1 MYDICK
7 DSDMFDIIFSIFV
20 TESCEAWRIKN
31 RIGIMF
37 FVIFFYVFVKLVI
50 LKDLELMIK
59 KIIEGI
65 K

>member
-1 MYDICK
+1 
-7 DSDMFDIIFSIFV
+7 
-20 TESCEAWRIKN
+20 
-31 RIGIMF
+31 MF

-50 LKDLELMIK
+50 LRDLELMIK

>member
-1 MYDICK
+1 
-7 DSDMFDIIFSIFV
+7 
-20 TESCEAWRIKN
+20 
-31 RIGIMF
+31 MF

-50 LKDLELMIK
+50 LRDSELMIK